1 MCFSDAEGHW
11 PSASKASGFR
21 LQLIVEGAEGALNV
35 VLLVAGVGL
44 VAIQRL
50 LELWYSRRN
59 ERRLFARGAVEWGRG
74 HYPVIVAV
82 HTLWLASTLVE
93 GLQRGPEIPAWWPLP
108 LAAFLLVQPLR
119 YWAILSLGMNWNTR
133 VLVVPGG
140 KLVRRGPYR
149 YFPHPNYVVVAV
161 EVLTF
166 PLIFGAWITA
176 IVFSLLNAAL
186 LYIRVKTENRALRE
200 LAG

>member
-1 MCFSDAEGHW
+1 M
-11 PSASKASGFR
+11 
-21 LQLIVEGAEGALNV
+21 NV
-35 VLLVAGVGL
+35 VLLVAGVML
-44 VAIQRL
+44 VAVQRL

-59 ERRLFARGAVEWGRG
+59 ERRLRARGAVERG
-74 HYPVIVAV
+74 SGHFPAMVAI
-82 HTLWLASTLVE
+82 HTLWLVSMLVE
-93 GLQRGPEIPAWWPLP
+93 GLLRGPEPPVWWPVP

-119 YWAILSLGMNWNTR
+119 YWAILTLGVNWNVR

-140 KLVRRGPYR
+140 KLVKNGPYR

-176 IVFSLLNAAL
+176 VVFSLLNAAL
-186 LYIRVKTENRALRE
+186 LYLRIRTENRALKE
-200 LAG
+200 VSG